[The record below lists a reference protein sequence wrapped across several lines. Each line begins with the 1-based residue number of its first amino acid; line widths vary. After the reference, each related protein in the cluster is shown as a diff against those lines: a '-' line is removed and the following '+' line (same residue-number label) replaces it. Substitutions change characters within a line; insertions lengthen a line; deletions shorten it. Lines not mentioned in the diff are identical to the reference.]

1 MMGKKQ
7 YQALKARNSKAQ
19 GEGCNAAETLG
30 ERRRNEEPCMGDTD
44 RCVALKL
51 KTLVERIIQMK
62 IIQFSFLMHLLLILM
77 CFAANSDF
85 SFAQDSKSDERK
97 SSVTGND
104 KTPIM
109 AAPVTITVTAQK
121 ESEPALSIPL
131 SVTAVTE
138 DSITDANI
146 QAVKQAADYAPNTFI
161 NEFSARALSNPYF
174 RGIGGSPTNP
184 GVSTLIDGV
193 PQLNSFSSNI
203 ELVDVGQIEF
213 VRGPEGALYGRNTA
227 GGLINI
233 TSRPMSEVWAVQ
245 GQGEFGNYSREG
257 FRASVSSPLLKD
269 RFAISLAGGHSSR
282 DGYTINDLTGKD
294 LDSRTADFGKGQLFF
309 KINDRMKIRLI
320 LSGEHDEDGDYALG
334 DLGYIRANPNHV
346 RRDFAGY
353 NHRSVGSTTLV
364 FDYHGSALDFSS
376 ITGGVWWKNHTLT
389 DLDYQTAILT
399 NGGLYATRDNAEQQ
413 HQFTQEFRFAS
424 SKDKPLSLTNN
435 LDLHWQAGVFIFNQN
450 YQQHAANDVS
460 SAFGFFPRNVSTSS
474 AELDDL
480 GAGVYGQTKFTAW
493 KKLDIAAGLRFDYE
507 DKSTGLGSISP
518 STNFSDNFSEVS
530 PQFSLAYRF
539 TPNQMSYASVSRG
552 YKAGG
557 FNSAPTGV
565 PAPAG
570 TQSYGS
576 EHTWN
581 YEMGHK
587 SKWLKDRL
595 ETTVATFYIDWN
607 NLQLNQQIPFSG
619 GQYYIGNAGAAFSK
633 GLEVETNY
641 RPFSWWDLFGMVGY
655 THAQFLSGSRALN
668 SNRGVNQAIYGNTLP
683 YTPTFTANMGTQVS
697 WAPCR
702 YAKLYFR
709 AQVSK
714 FGDFQYDATNA
725 MGQPSYQL
733 VNFRGGVRTKHWFA
747 EGWADNAF
755 DAHYVPIAIPY
766 AQLGA
771 PSGYV
776 GESGTPVTYG
786 LRAGINF

>member
-1 MMGKKQ
+1 MKKMQ
-7 YQALKARNSKAQ
+7 FIYVMQFLIVLAY
-19 GEGCNAAETLG
+19 AA
-30 ERRRNEEPCMGDTD
+30 
-44 RCVALKL
+44 
-51 KTLVERIIQMK
+51 
-62 IIQFSFLMHLLLILM
+62 S
-77 CFAANSDF
+77 
-85 SFAQDSKSDERK
+85 AQDNKNDERK
-97 SSVTGND
+97 F
-104 KTPIM
+104 PIM
-109 AAPVTITVTAQK
+109 AAPVIITVTAQK
-121 ESEPALSIPL
+121 ESEPAMSIPL

-146 QAVKQAADYAPNTFI
+146 QAVKQAADYSPNTFI

-193 PQLNSFSSNI
+193 PQLNSYSSNI

-233 TSRPMSEVWAVQ
+233 TSRPMSDAWSVQ
-245 GQGEFGNYSREG
+245 GQGEYGNYSRNG
-257 FRASVSSPLLKD
+257 MRVSVSSPLLKD
-269 RFAISLAGGHSSR
+269 RFGVNLAGGYSSR
-282 DGYTINDLTGKD
+282 DGYTINDFTGKD
-294 LDSRTADFGKGQLFF
+294 LDSRTAGFGKGQLFF

-334 DLGYIRANPNHV
+334 DLGYIRAHPNHV

-353 NHRSVGSTTLV
+353 NHRSIGAATLV
-364 FDYHGSALDFSS
+364 FDYHGSAIDFSS
-376 ITGGVWWKNHTLT
+376 ISGGVWWKNHGLT
-389 DLDYQTAILT
+389 DLDYQTATLT
-399 NGGLYATRDNAEQQ
+399 NGGLYATRDNAQQ
-413 HQFTQEFRFAS
+413 QRQFTQEFRFAS
-424 SKDKPLSLTNN
+424 SKDKPLSLAND
-435 LDLHWQAGVFIFNQN
+435 LDLHWQAGIFVFNQN
-450 YQQHAANDVS
+450 YQQHYTNDY
-460 SAFGFFPRNVSTSS
+460 FNFFYGRNVSTSS
-474 AELDDL
+474 ADLDDW
-480 GAGVYGQTKFTAW
+480 GVGVYGQTKFTAW

-507 DKSTGLGSISP
+507 DKNAGLGSLSP
-518 STNFSDNFSEVS
+518 LDNFSDNFSEVS
-530 PQFSLAYRF
+530 PQFSGAYRF

-557 FNSAPTGV
+557 FNPPPAGV
-565 PAPAG
+565 AAPAG
-570 TQSYGS
+570 TQSYEA

-581 YEMGHK
+581 YELGHK

-595 ETTVATFYIDWN
+595 QTTVALFYIDWN

-619 GQYYIGNAGAAFSK
+619 GQYYIGNAGAAYSK

-641 RPFSWWDLFGMVGY
+641 RPFPWWDLFGMVGY
-655 THAQFLSGSRALN
+655 THARFLIGSRAQN
-668 SNRGVNQAIYGNTLP
+668 SNLGVNQAIGGNTLP
-683 YTPTFTANMGTQVS
+683 YTPTFNANMGTQVS

-709 AQVSK
+709 VQVSK
-714 FGDFQYDATNA
+714 YGDFQYDATNA
-725 MGQPSYQL
+725 MGQPSYHL
-733 VNFRGGVRTKHWFA
+733 VNFRGGMRAKHWFA

-776 GESGTPVTYG
+776 GESGAPVTYG